1 MGKEVKKLSLKEA
14 ELYDIEYWKS
24 KSPQDKLDT
33 LQILRELYYDF
44 KNESRKR
51 FQRIYRIIKQK

>member
-1 MGKEVKKLSLKEA
+1 MGKTVKKLSIKEA
-14 ELYDIEYWKS
+14 EIYDIEYWKS
-24 KSPQDKLDT
+24 KPPEEKLDI
-33 LQILRELYYDF
+33 LQILRELNYDF